1 MVVDEIAMG
10 SGLILNRWDTD
21 CLVALRYA
29 RQLAQ
34 ETSGEVVYGLGRQ
47 PAVLQTFSQRLCRG
61 FNDAINGFSD
71 DGWSMLSSDGAEDVI
86 NSRKNL
92 ATTSVWFLWE
102 HCSEWANF
110 NVDAYVASS
119 SKSFPYSYPGMR
131 PTRFTESQ
139 ITMPLGHIIDHEEML
154 EVIRLEGHSIGQ
166 EDAFMPR
173 DIHLLQDTLNAHRTL
188 DLASSLEVG
197 AATNPSI
204 GDAASCYS
212 ARPVLTIAFQFPFED
227 NLQENVAT
235 MSRHYHMGMEL
246 LQADFG
252 GDESVLK
259 NLWQHQD
266 AILYSSLKPSDAAS
280 GSISPMDARRSCD
293 DIDPNEGR

>member
-1 MVVDEIAMG
+1 
-10 SGLILNRWDTD
+10 
-21 CLVALRYA
+21 
-29 RQLAQ
+29 
-34 ETSGEVVYGLGRQ
+34 
-47 PAVLQTFSQRLCRG
+47 
-61 FNDAINGFSD
+61 
-71 DGWSMLSSDGAEDVI
+71 
-86 NSRKNL
+86 
-92 ATTSVWFLWE
+92 
-102 HCSEWANF
+102 
-110 NVDAYVASS
+110 
-119 SKSFPYSYPGMR
+119 
-131 PTRFTESQ
+131 
-139 ITMPLGHIIDHEEML
+139 ML

-166 EDAFMPR
+166 EDALCQEIFTFYRYFSLYVDVFWM
-173 DIHLLQDTLNAHRTL
+173 DTLNAHRTL

-266 AILYSSLKPSDAAS
+266 AILYSSLKPSNAAS

-293 DIDPNEGR
+293 DMILMKVVDFIENCLGY